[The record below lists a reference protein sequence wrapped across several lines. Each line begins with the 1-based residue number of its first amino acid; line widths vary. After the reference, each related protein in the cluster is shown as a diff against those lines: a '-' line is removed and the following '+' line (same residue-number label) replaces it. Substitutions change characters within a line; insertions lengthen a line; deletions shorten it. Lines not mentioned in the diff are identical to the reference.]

1 MKFQP
6 HDIVRRVLPS
16 GTMVGGLMVV
26 IASSHDKRTIV
37 RDIKTG
43 KFYQYKS
50 CNLENYGGTAKIMV
64 SKEDM
69 DKISITRGIGVFY
82 HSVSPL
88 YDKLYAN
95 PPRFVCF
102 VLARKDDTIRRIYQ
116 LGEISRVLRKVGETR
131 KGYDMVPVKQPMY
144 KLQLIG
150 EPCKGCIFDNLSL
163 AQE

>member
-6 HDIVRRVLPS
+6 HDIVRRTLPS

-26 IASSHDKRTIV
+26 ITSTHDKCTVV

-43 KFYQYKS
+43 KCYQYRS
-50 CNLENYGGTAKIMV
+50 CSLEKAGETVKIMV
-64 SKEDM
+64 SEEDM
-69 DKISITRGIGVFY
+69 NKIDITKGIGAFY
-82 HSVSPL
+82 HSISPL

-95 PPRFVCF
+95 PSRFVCF
-102 VLARKDDTIRRIYQ
+102 VLATRGMVTRRTYQ

-150 EPCKGCIFDNLSL
+150 EL
-163 AQE
+163 

>member
-6 HDIVRRVLPS
+6 HDIVRRILPS

-69 DKISITRGIGVFY
+69 DRIISTKGIGIFY
-82 HSVSPL
+82 HVISPV

-95 PPRFVCF
+95 PSRFVCF
-102 VLARKDDTIRRIYQ
+102 VLASKGDTVRRTFQ
-116 LGEISRVLRKVGETR
+116 LGKISRVLRKVDETR
-131 KGYDMVPVKQPMY
+131 KGYQIVPVKQPMY
-144 KLQLIG
+144 KIQLIG
-150 EPCKGCIFDNLSL
+150 EL
-163 AQE
+163 